1 MWGIN
6 RTTGDLSF
14 DTSGLTAARGADPVG
29 SSGWTAGHFPQHSFF
44 ITEAET
50 HSGTVESTFI
60 GKCRWPLLSPC
71 SFGSLSSPQYCC
83 NKFSPCNIF
92 WSKTS
97 HSKPAVILSIK
108 SIHRTAE
115 KVDISISKYKRV
127 CIEGTSLIQL
137 YYTAQHSP
145 GKLFS
150 ALGASGTVGMSST
163 TLGLVPAL
171 FDSFLLFL

>member
-1 MWGIN
+1 MQIYTYHWPISHERSKNQKKTVICFLQSKPN
-6 RTTGDLSF
+6 RLNYS
-14 DTSGLTAARGADPVG
+14 
-29 SSGWTAGHFPQHSFF
+29 HSFF

-150 ALGASGTVGMSST
+150 ALGASG
-163 TLGLVPAL
+163 
-171 FDSFLLFL
+171 